1 MSQSSIKSAPERA
14 ISVGNKFFLFAGE
27 GDGETSGVEILSVDT
42 RGVAQEFHCQTA
54 NRSTYMVC
62 IDGYGFNIYRK
73 DKQEKWQPLASYE
86 NSAIF
91 RTAAQYL
98 QDLHNGSVAE

>member
-1 MSQSSIKSAPERA
+1 MSKGSVRSASKRA
-14 ISVGNKFFLFAGE
+14 ISVGDEFFLFAGE
-27 GDGETSGVEILSVDT
+27 EDGETSGVEILSVDT
-42 RGVAQEFHCQTA
+42 RGVTQEFHCQTA
-54 NRSTYMVC
+54 DRSTYMVC
-62 IDGYGFNIYRK
+62 IDGYGFNIYRQ
-73 DKQEKWQPLASYE
+73 DKEERWQPLASYE

>member
-1 MSQSSIKSAPERA
+1 MSTSSTKGVPKTA
-14 ISVGNKFFLFAGE
+14 ISVGNEFFLFAGE
-27 GDGETSGVEILSVDT
+27 ADGETSGVEILSVDT
-42 RGVAQEFHCQTA
+42 RGVTQEFHCQTA
-54 NRSTYMVC
+54 DRSTYMVC

-98 QDLHNGSVAE
+98 QDLHNGSVIE

>member
-1 MSQSSIKSAPERA
+1 MSQGSIRSAPERA
-14 ISVGNKFFLFAGE
+14 ISVGNEFFLFAGE
-27 GDGETSGVEILSVDT
+27 EDGETSGVEILSVDT
-42 RGVAQEFHCQTA
+42 RGVTQEFHCQTA
-54 NRSTYMVC
+54 DHSTYMVC

-91 RTAAQYL
+91 ETAAQYL

>member
-1 MSQSSIKSAPERA
+1 MSQGSIRSAPERA
-14 ISVGNKFFLFAGE
+14 ISVGDEFFLFAGE
-27 GDGETSGVEILSVDT
+27 EDDETSGVEILSVDT
-42 RGVAQEFHCQTA
+42 RGVTQEFHCQTA
-54 NRSTYMVC
+54 DRSTYMVC
-62 IDGYGFNIYRK
+62 IDGYGFNIYRQ
-73 DKQEKWQPLASYE
+73 DRQEKWQPLASYE